1 MRALTDRSQLRS
13 ELEAAGK
20 RVSAAT
26 GGLKSEEQAPAVA
39 IGDWSVKDH
48 LNHMCHWHEF
58 RAAEVMRIS
67 RGGQTAYPPFNDEQV
82 DVVNRTFAGLR
93 RGLPLAQVVG
103 DLEFARD
110 MVIEAVANCPEEALE
125 ESRYGECGI
134 QAGITHDNEHAG
146 TIEAWRKK
154 AGI

>member
-1 MRALTDRSQLRS
+1 MRALTDRAQLRN

-20 RVSAAT
+20 RVSAAIR
-26 GGLKSEEQAPAVA
+26 GLSEGQASPAA

-58 RAAEVMRIS
+58 RATEIMRIS
-67 RGGQTAYPPFNDEQV
+67 RGGQTAFPPFNDEQLAA
-82 DVVNRTFAGLR
+82 VNHTFTDLR
-93 RGLPLAQVVG
+93 RGLPLSQAAE
-103 DLEFARD
+103 DLEFARA

-134 QAGITHDNEHAG
+134 QAGIEHDNEHAG
-146 TIEAWRKK
+146 TIEAWRKRE
-154 AGI
+154 GI

>member
-1 MRALTDRSQLRS
+1 MRALTDRAQFRS
-13 ELEAAGK
+13 ELEAAGR
-20 RVSAAT
+20 RVSDAIS
-26 GGLKSEEQAPAVA
+26 GLSEEQASAVA

-58 RAAEVMRIS
+58 RVSEIMRIS
-67 RGGQTAYPPFNDEQV
+67 RGGQAAFPPFNDEQLA
-82 DVVNRTFAGLR
+82 VVNRTFTDLR
-93 RGLPLAQVVG
+93 RELPMSQVAE

-134 QAGITHDNEHAG
+134 QAGINHDNEHAE
-146 TIEAWRKK
+146 TIEAWRKRE
-154 AGI
+154 GI